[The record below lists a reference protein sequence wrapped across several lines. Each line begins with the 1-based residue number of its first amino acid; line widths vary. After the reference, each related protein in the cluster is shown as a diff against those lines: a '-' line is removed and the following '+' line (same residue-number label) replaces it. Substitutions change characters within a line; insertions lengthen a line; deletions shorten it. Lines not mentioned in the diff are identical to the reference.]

1 MKQRDLNNCFK
12 CQLLTFVLKDDVD
25 VEPEEVKE
33 PESTEDAT
41 RELLQFDQILSK
53 SSESNTKKINSVA
66 SRNIHNVF
74 VPFTQPSLPT
84 ESSESQSG
92 GVVWDLLEVAK
103 DTPPRYCIM
112 FSTMDQS
119 DRDKYSKII
128 EALGGKVSTL
138 NYYDSSATHI
148 VVVRPVR
155 NEKLVIQTFI
165 SNFNYSTF
173 EQWIMDHG
181 SW

>member
-1 MKQRDLNNCFK
+1 MIEK
-12 CQLLTFVLKDDVD
+12 CIQDEIDMG
-25 VEPEEVKE
+25 PEAERELEEAKE
-33 PESTEDAT
+33 PEATEDAT

-53 SSESNTKKINSVA
+53 SSESSCKKVNPVT

-103 DTPPRYCIM
+103 DVPPRYCIM

-119 DRDKYSKII
+119 DRDKYSKTI

-155 NEKLVIQTFI
+155 NEKLVSI
-165 SNFNYSTF
+165 NFR
-173 EQWIMDHG
+173 
-181 SW
+181 